1 MKGLFQ
7 SSGILKSIRK
17 FYVKTYAPKFE
28 NLNEKETFRSYF
40 QLMKSDSRNLRKQKK
55 CLTPIG
61 KNEKNQGLLGS
72 DRFTKDLF
80 QIINLKIPMSCQIFH
95 YIVKY
100 KSLSIYFVIQI
111 LP

>member
-1 MKGLFQ
+1 MN
-7 SSGILKSIRK
+7 I
-17 FYVKTYAPKFE
+17 KTYAPKFE
-28 NLNEKETFRSYF
+28 NLNEKETFTSYF

-80 QIINLKIPMSCQIFH
+80 QIITLKIPMSCQIFH

>member
-1 MKGLFQ
+1 MKGLCQ

-17 FYVKTYAPKFE
+17 FYVNIYVPKFE
-28 NLNEKETFRSYF
+28 NLNEKNNFTSYF
-40 QLMKSDSRNLRKQKK
+40 QLMKSDSRNLRKQKR

-95 YIVKY
+95 YLVKY
-100 KSLSIYFVIQI
+100 VYQFI
-111 LP
+111 L